1 MDNVKFEDT
10 TTCNSCGSLHTS
22 ATVFINSV
30 VHHQVQRVR
39 NHYFSSAA
47 WETIILIPTSEKPL
61 LSYEINWL
69 VFEYLSLHRSWF
81 HVRCMRHLLI
91 GRKKKMQLSCDLK
104 TIEMLWI
111 VSPGK
116 PPDVVHHWLP
126 VFLRM
131 SRNGKRAKFNL
142 FFDFLFF

>member
-1 MDNVKFEDT
+1 MDHVKFEDT

-39 NHYFSSAA
+39 NHYFSSDA

-69 VFEYLSLHRSWF
+69 VSEYLSLLSTWF
-81 HVRCMRHLLI
+81 HVRGIRHLLI
-91 GRKKKMQLSCDLK
+91 GRKNHATIMWPQNNRNAMNRFLGKTPWCITLSTSSFSENVTQC
-104 TIEMLWI
+104 
-111 VSPGK
+111 
-116 PPDVVHHWLP
+116 
-126 VFLRM
+126 
-131 SRNGKRAKFNL
+131 KRTKFNL